1 MKVRCVACGTSHD
14 VSPPPW
20 VVASGRPFDFQ
31 CPGCGHRQKVRPST
45 GLGVVG
51 EPEASGSQPA
61 VTAPAAP
68 EPAPLPPAAKP
79 LAAQTAAVDP
89 ASLPFIEPTSQLDDD
104 DPFDADF
111 DDSYRNATDR
121 ADATIVDT
129 PMWSGQPLP
138 VESTLKLRLDGEIF
152 PVEDIATLQRW
163 VLENRVGLEDE
174 VSETAGDWVRAGDIA
189 ALAPAFETVARLAAE
204 AEAAADQDEVTD
216 GGYGEYEDATM
227 ESPSPPTEEVGRP
240 PITTDDAEASMSID
254 PPSVPMRPVA
264 PRPPDVR
271 IVAPQGGT
279 TERGSSLPWMVGAL
293 LFTVTAFGF
302 YRYGQDA
309 DETQHVV
316 LPMTAAP
323 APAAAPKA
331 AKPARRSGSPAEASA
346 RAWEALRTD
355 RPAEAAASMEAA
367 LAEWPEDPRLLHAL
381 GAAYLALAQPE
392 KGLAT
397 LCRARDNAD
406 SRTGIDETLE
416 AAGLSC
422 KNLGGAP

>member
-1 MKVRCVACGTSHD
+1 
-14 VSPPPW
+14 
-20 VVASGRPFDFQ
+20 
-31 CPGCGHRQKVRPST
+31 VRPST

-51 EPEASGSQPA
+51 EPEASGSQRA
-61 VTAPAAP
+61 VAAPAAQP
-68 EPAPLPPAAKP
+68 EVPASAEARPA
-79 LAAQTAAVDP
+79 TIDP
-89 ASLPFIEPTSQLDDD
+89 ESLPFVEPTSQLDDD

-138 VESTLKLRLDGEIF
+138 VESTIKLRLDGEIF
-152 PVEDIATLQRW
+152 PVEDVATLQRW

-174 VSETAGDWVRAGDIA
+174 VSETQGEWVRAGDMP

-240 PITTDDAEASMSID
+240 PITTDDAESSMSID
-254 PPSVPMRPVA
+254 PPPSPARPVA

-271 IVAPQGGT
+271 IIAPQAGT
-279 TERGSSLPWMVGAL
+279 GERGSSLPWMVGAL

-302 YRYGQDA
+302 YRYGQGA

-316 LPMTAAP
+316 LPIS
-323 APAAAPKA
+323 AAAPEAPTAPKA
-331 AKPARRSGSPAEASA
+331 PKPPRRSGSPAEASA

-355 RPAEAAASMEAA
+355 RAAEAATSMEAA

-422 KNLGGAP
+422 KNHGGAP